1 MGMLDGLL
9 AQVAGNVDVANL
21 AAKVGLTPAQVE
33 TAVAALGAAHPQPG
47 DTAGAAAASTGL
59 PVDALQQI
67 IAHIGGE
74 GTLGRFA
81 DLLGNKGAAPGRADG
96 GIEGMLGG
104 LAGKIFGKE

>member
-1 MGMLDGLL
+1 MGMLDCLL

-33 TAVAALGAAHPQPG
+33 AAVAALGAAHPQPG

-59 PVDALQQI
+59 PVQALRQI
-67 IAHIGGE
+67 IGHIGGE
-74 GTLGRFA
+74 GALGRFS
-81 DLLGNKGAAPGRADG
+81 DLLGNRGAEPGSADT

-104 LAGKIFGKE
+104 LAGRMFGKD

>member
-33 TAVAALGAAHPQPG
+33 AAVAALGAAHPQPG
-47 DTAGAAAASTGL
+47 DTASAAAASTGL
-59 PVDALQQI
+59 PTDALQQI
-67 IAHIGGE
+67 IGHLGGE
-74 GTLGRFA
+74 GALGRFA
-81 DLLGNKGAAPGRADG
+81 DLLGAQGGVAGHDG

-104 LAGKIFGKE
+104 LAGKFLGKS